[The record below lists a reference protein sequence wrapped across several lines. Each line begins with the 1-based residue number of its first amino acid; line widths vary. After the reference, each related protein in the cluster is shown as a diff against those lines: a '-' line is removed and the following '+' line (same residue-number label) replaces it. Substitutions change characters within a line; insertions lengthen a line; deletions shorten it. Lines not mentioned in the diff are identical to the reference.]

1 MCFCWASTLGKSLHI
16 EHGKTRDPLL
26 PPTEDEWH
34 SMADSVLLAARFAYA
49 ATHIRDFDF
58 GAAGCKAD
66 VVAAIQNAKKFF
78 RAMSQ
83 VTADALTLTECKRR

>member
-1 MCFCWASTLGKSLHI
+1 LSTA
-16 EHGKTRDPLL
+16 KTRDPLL

-66 VVAAIQNAKKFF
+66 VVAAIQNANKFF

-83 VTADALTLTECKRR
+83 VTADALTLTECTTPLGKVRASE